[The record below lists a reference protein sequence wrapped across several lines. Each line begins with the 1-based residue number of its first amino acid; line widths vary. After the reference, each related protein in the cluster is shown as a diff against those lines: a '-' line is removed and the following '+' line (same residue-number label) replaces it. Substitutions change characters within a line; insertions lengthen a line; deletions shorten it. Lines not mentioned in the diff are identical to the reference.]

1 MRNKN
6 TLKAMNTIQAGAI
19 KGNDG
24 ASNVTKNL
32 VYVSKATPSDVA
44 ALQQAHQARSLSF
57 CLIFI
62 SAFSSACNRFSIIL
76 SFSSA
81 ATSSSWNF
89 SAQAAFVFNSAPKRE
104 AKTELMGCVMYQ
116 LDKCAHGCVTVAS
129 HRRCRRLRCF
139 KLQVVPGCKAVLSRA
154 LLPTTLFLLTFPEYL
169 QPPSSSHLS
178 SALSISYS
186 SVLLELLDKS
196 P

>member
-76 SFSSA
+76 IFSSA

-104 AKTELMGCVMYQ
+104 TKTELMGMCNVPTGQM
-116 LDKCAHGCVTVAS
+116 CAWVRNCCLT
-129 HRRCRRLRCF
+129 
-139 KLQVVPGCKAVLSRA
+139 QAVSKTA
-154 LLPTTLFLLTFPEYL
+154 LLQTASGAWLQGCSFKSTLADDSFLVNI
-169 QPPSSSHLS
+169 SRIS
-178 SALSISYS
+178 SASFFKSSFISS
-186 SVLLELLDKS
+186 FNFVLFCAAGAS
-196 P
+196 

>member
-1 MRNKN
+1 
-6 TLKAMNTIQAGAI
+6 MNTIQAGAI

-89 SAQAAFVFNSAPKRE
+89 SAEAAFVFNSVPERE
-104 AKTELMGCVMYQ
+104 TKTELMGRVLYQ
-116 LDKCAHGCVTVAS
+116 LDKCAHGYVLHHTGGVENCAATNCLSKWCLAARLLIQQ
-129 HRRCRRLRCF
+129 HPCRRPFL
-139 KLQVVPGCKAVLSRA
+139 VNISRI
-154 LLPTTLFLLTFPEYL
+154 
-169 QPPSSSHLS
+169 S
-178 SALSISYS
+178 SAFFFKSSFISS
-186 SVLLELLDKS
+186 FNFVLFCGAGAS
-196 P
+196 